1 MEIKKGNKGQDI
13 VDIQR
18 RLAYLGYDLGLTQI
32 DGFFAERTEA
42 AVRQFQKDRH
52 LPVTGVVD
60 EKTWRCLVESTYRL
74 GDRALYLRSPFFRGD
89 DVKQLQKWLNTLG
102 FRTELIDGV
111 FGPSTERAVRE
122 FQENIGLTC
131 DGIVGPETVAALNNL
146 RFILDK
152 KRPAAFPAFNSANSI
167 IELLASRFIGIGCS
181 APPKKQWLAS
191 KQSLELICLDI
202 AYRLSNLLET
212 LGAQTA
218 FFTLGQ
224 PLGEAELNVA
234 FLPLKKQP
242 NTVVIE
248 TLANQ
253 SSQKLA
259 SLLQQKLKNL
269 GGEHQLSFQQAV
281 LNIQVASLDSKGI
294 SSYSAEMVYVTLKI
308 GKLELFKAASDLQ
321 KEIGR
326 QKFASAVFDALTGF
340 LERQNS

>member
-1 MEIKKGNKGQDI
+1 MEIKKGDKGQDI

-32 DGFFAERTEA
+32 DGFFAGRTEA
-42 AVRQFQKDRH
+42 AVRQFQKEH
-52 LPVTGVVD
+52 NLPVTGVVD

-89 DVKQLQKWLNTLG
+89 DVKQLQTWLNTLG

-152 KRPAAFPAFNSANSI
+152 KRPAAFPDFNSSNSI
-167 IELLASRFIGIGCS
+167 IELLASRLVGVGCL
-181 APPKKQWLAS
+181 APHKKQWLAGE
-191 KQSLELICLDI
+191 QSLELVCLDI

-212 LGAQTA
+212 LGAQTV
-218 FFTLGQ
+218 FFKLEQ
-224 PLGEAELNVA
+224 PLTEAELNIA
-234 FLPLKKQP
+234 FLPLKKR
-242 NTVVIE
+242 NAVIIE
-248 TLANQ
+248 ALANQ
-253 SSQKLA
+253 SSQELA

-269 GGEHQLSFQQAV
+269 GGELQLSLKQAA
-281 LNIQVASLDSKGI
+281 LNRHGALGNKGTT
-294 SSYSAEMVYVTLKI
+294 SYPAEMVYIKVKLGELK
-308 GKLELFKAASDLQ
+308 LFKAATDLQ

-326 QKFASAVFDALTGF
+326 QKFASAVFDALTSF
-340 LERQNS
+340 FERQTT